1 MTHMKKIK
9 YIGIHFIINKQ
20 PMFPEALTHGEKECL
35 QTVRFS
41 PVRIIIFFKL
51 VHKFHEVPTSSFGE
65 EFNIFILNL
74 PVGHLF
80 HCHKCLREIIGCF
93 SSWLLAGTSVRL
105 DLVYSHRSPLL
116 HGGRLMCAPVPRWK
130 WALEGVRRW
139 GGQVRTRKT

>member
-1 MTHMKKIK
+1 MTHTKKIK

-20 PMFPEALTHGEKECL
+20 PMFPEALTNGEKECL

-51 VHKFHEVPTSSFGE
+51 VHKFLPSSFGE

-80 HCHKCLREIIGCF
+80 HCHKCLIEIIGCC

-116 HGGRLMCAPVPRWK
+116 H
-130 WALEGVRRW
+130 
-139 GGQVRTRKT
+139 